1 MFSHSRRR
9 ITRPSFCLLLLLLS
23 SRALAQNLP
32 HQNQPAQNQP
42 DRNQP
47 SSQTDQ
53 PARRP
58 HIGLALSGG
67 GALGLAEIGIL
78 QWLEQNHIPVDRVA
92 GTSMGS
98 IIAAMYATGM
108 SPAEIQKFAEG
119 IDWDETLLPEP
130 TYGELAYR
138 RKQDRRDYQVGAA
151 LGLKHGLNG
160 PNGFNSG
167 HGVGLLLDRIAFP
180 ESGIASF
187 DDLPIPF
194 RCVATDMQTGDRV
207 VLHNGSLSTAVR
219 ASMAI
224 PGVFTPVE
232 IDGHV
237 LADGGM
243 VENIPVEVVREMD
256 ADAVIAVNL
265 SVPLGE
271 RAQLESLT
279 GVLSRALDVTI
290 LQNERRSLDLASA
303 TITVDT
309 GKFSA
314 TDYDRLADLIRLGY
328 QSAASQADALRL
340 YAIQDDAEWQQ
351 YLAARAARRRSPP
364 KEVQS
369 VEVVG
374 GDSDQDRRLQRRLK
388 LAAASGPLDLAKLET
403 QLTGLAGEGEFDRV
417 GYEGFTQNGVPA
429 LRVTAHEKSYGPPF
443 VDLAVNVDGSG
454 VAAFDFSAGARITFM
469 DVEHHGGEW
478 RNDLLLGSSNLA
490 ASEFYQPLGGTHFFV
505 APYAFA
511 SKLSRNAFT
520 GQTRVAVFGDE
531 RAGGGFDIG
540 YNTGQRSELRWG
552 YEIFSDKLAPL
563 IGSAG
568 LPTASGSTGEF
579 RTRYVW
585 DGQDSPSVP
594 SRGTR
599 IVASLARVLQSPGL
613 VHPVSQLDLQ
623 TSTFI
628 PTSVK
633 TSLFFVASGGT
644 TFPGVAGP
652 FQVFSLGGPF
662 RLGAYLP
669 QEFVGDHYAYSS
681 LGFRRDFYHLPQLIG
696 GKIYWGG
703 WYEAG
708 TAFNDPG
715 PVVVR
720 GTFNLGIIAD
730 TIAGPIALATSVSP
744 NGQSRVNFSVGR
756 LF

>member
-1 MFSHSRRR
+1 MSSLHNRR
-9 ITRPSFCLLLLLLS
+9 ICKSRFSVFLLLALAS
-23 SRALAQNLP
+23 SLTLAQN
-32 HQNQPAQNQP
+32 QQPAQMQMR
-42 DRNQP
+42 DQ
-47 SSQTDQ
+47 Q
-53 PARRP
+53 PAQQSGPSQPVRRP
-58 HIGLALSGG
+58 RIGLALSGG
-67 GALGLAEIGIL
+67 GAIGLAEIGVI
-78 QWLEQNHIPVDRVA
+78 QWLEQNHIPVDRIA

-119 IDWDETLLPEP
+119 VDWDSALLPAP
-130 TYGELAYR
+130 TYRQLGYR
-138 RKQDRRDYQVGAA
+138 RKQDRRDFQIEPA

-160 PNGFNSG
+160 PNGINPG
-167 HGVGLLLDRIAFP
+167 HGVGLLLDHIVFP

-207 VLHNGSLSTAVR
+207 VLHEGSLPRAVR
-219 ASMAI
+219 ASIAI

-232 IDGHV
+232 IDGRV

-256 ADAVIAVNL
+256 ADTVIAVYL
-265 SVPLGE
+265 RLPLGE

-279 GVLSRALDVTI
+279 GVLSRALDVML
-290 LQNERRSLDLASA
+290 LQNERRSLALAST

-309 GKFSA
+309 GNFSID
-314 TDYDRLADLIRLGY
+314 DYDRLPDLIRLGY
-328 QSAASQADALRL
+328 QSAASQAAALL
-340 YAIQDDAEWQQ
+340 PLAIQDDAEWRQ
-351 YLAARAARRRSPP
+351 YLAARSARKHVQPTQ
-364 KEVQS
+364 VQS
-369 VEVVG
+369 VVVEG
-374 GDSDQDRRLQRRLK
+374 ADSDTDRRLEQTLRSNTR
-388 LAAASGPLDLAKLET
+388 GPLDLPKLES
-403 QLTGLAGEGEFDRV
+403 QLTRIAGEGEFDRL
-417 GYEGFTQNGVPA
+417 GYEGFTQDGVPA
-429 LRVTAHEKSYGPPF
+429 LRVTAHEKTYGPPF

-454 VAAFDFSAGARITFM
+454 VAAFDFSAGTRITFM

-490 ASEFYQPLGGTHFFV
+490 ASEFYQPLSNTHLFV

-511 SKLSRNAFT
+511 SKLPRNEFT
-520 GQTRVAVFGDE
+520 GGTRVAVFGDE
-531 RAGGGFDIG
+531 RAGGGFDFG
-540 YNTGQRSELRWG
+540 FNTGQRSELRWG
-552 YEIFSDKLAPL
+552 YEIFSAKLAPL

-568 LPTASGSTGEF
+568 LPSVSGSTGEF
-579 RTRYVW
+579 RTRYIW

-599 IVASLARVLQSPGL
+599 IVANLSRVLQSPGL
-613 VHPVSQLDLQ
+613 VHPIGQLDVQ

-628 PTSVK
+628 PTGPK

-644 TFPGVAGP
+644 TFHGTAGP
-652 FQVFSLGGPF
+652 FQLFTLGGAF
-662 RLGAYLP
+662 HLGAYLP
-669 QEFVGDHYAYSS
+669 QEFVGNHYAYSS
-681 LGFRRDFYHLPQLIG
+681 LGFRRSLYHLPQFVG

-708 TAFNDPG
+708 AAFNDPT

-720 GTFNLGIIAD
+720 GTFNLGVIAE
-730 TIAGPIALATSVSP
+730 TIVGPIALAGSVSP
-744 NGQSRVNFSVGR
+744 TGESRVNFSIGR

>member
-1 MFSHSRRR
+1 MFSHSRSRV
-9 ITRPSFCLLLLLLS
+9 TRLSFCLLLVLS
-23 SRALAQNLP
+23 NPAL
-32 HQNQPAQNQP
+32 AQNQP
-42 DRNQP
+42 DHNQP

-53 PARRP
+53 SPPRP
-58 HIGLALSGG
+58 RIGLALSGG
-67 GALGLAEIGIL
+67 GALGLAEIGVL

-108 SPAEIQKFAEG
+108 SPTEIQEFAEG

-130 TYGELAYR
+130 TYRELAYR
-138 RKQDRRDYQVGAA
+138 RKQDRRDYQVEAA

-160 PNGFNSG
+160 PNGFNPG

-207 VLHNGSLSTAVR
+207 VLHNGSLATAVR

-243 VENIPVEVVREMD
+243 VENIPVEVVREMNV
-256 ADAVIAVNL
+256 DAVIAVDL
-265 SVPLGE
+265 SIPLGE
-271 RAQLESLT
+271 RAQLETLT

-290 LQNERRSLDLASA
+290 LQNERRSLALASA

-309 GKFSA
+309 GKFDA
-314 TDYDRLADLIRLGY
+314 TDYDRLSDLIHLGY
-328 QSAASQADALRL
+328 QSAASQAAALRR

-351 YLAARAARRRSPP
+351 YLAARAARRQSPP

-374 GDSDQDRRLQRRLK
+374 GDSDQDSRFQRRLK
-388 LAAASGPLDLAKLET
+388 SAVRGPLDLPKLET
-403 QLTGLAGEGEFDRV
+403 KLTGFAGEGEFDRV

-490 ASEFYQPLGGTHFFV
+490 ASEFYQPLGNTHFFV

-552 YEIFSDKLAPL
+552 YEIFSGKLAPL

-594 SRGTR
+594 SRGMR

-644 TFPGVAGP
+644 TFRGTAGP
-652 FQVFSLGGPF
+652 FQVFALGGPF

-669 QEFVGDHYAYSS
+669 QEFVGSHYAYSS

-720 GTFNLGIIAD
+720 GTFNLGLIAE

-744 NGQSRVNFSVGR
+744 NVQSRVNFSVGR